1 MFKLFKILVFLA
13 FDALFAYLLI
23 GGLGN
28 LSAGYSVLLLAIVV
42 WLTWELVNAIRDL

>member
-13 FDALFAYLLI
+13 LDALFAYLLL

-28 LSAGYSVLLLAIVV
+28 LDAGYSVLFLAIVA
-42 WLTWELVNAIRDL
+42 WLTWELVRAIKE